1 MGFKTLK
8 TMISFEEAI
17 QITNGFA
24 LPFRR
29 EHVDLLDALNRTLAE
44 DIISDI
50 AMPPFNKSAMDG
62 YACRKSDL
70 KNILHIIEE
79 IGAGAIPQKTIG
91 ENQCARIMTGAKVPE
106 GADIVIMKEDVEE
119 TGSERIRLIT
129 ENLRTNI
136 CYEGEDVRFG
146 DLVLRKGDL
155 ILPAQI
161 AILASVG
168 CTNPLVYAVPSVSI
182 ISTGNELVEPDQNP
196 GIAKIRNS
204 NSYQLAAQIQQLGI
218 TPVYLGIIRDE
229 EQNLLDVLTS
239 AIGKYDITIISGGVS
254 VGDFDFV
261 PKILKSL
268 NVNIRVHGMNVRPGK
283 HLLFGEKENHFIF
296 GMPGNPVSSFVQFE
310 VLVRP
315 FINTLLGK
323 TKAETFLYL
332 PIEEEYIRKKGDL
345 LIFVPVTLTR
355 KGTVLPLEYHGSAH
369 IHAYSL
375 AQGIMEIP
383 QGISTIKKGETVR
396 VRPL

>member
-204 NSYQLAAQIQQLGI
+204 NSYQLAAQVQQLGI

-268 NVNIRVHGMNVRPGK
+268 NVNIRVHGMT
-283 HLLFGEKENHFIF
+283 
-296 GMPGNPVSSFVQFE
+296 GNPVSSFVQFE